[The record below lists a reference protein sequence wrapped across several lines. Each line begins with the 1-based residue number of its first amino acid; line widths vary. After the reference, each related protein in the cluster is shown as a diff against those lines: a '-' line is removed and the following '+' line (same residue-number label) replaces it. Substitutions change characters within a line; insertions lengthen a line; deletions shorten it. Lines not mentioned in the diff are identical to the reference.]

1 MKDFYIRTNKLVT
14 LGPTVYYMLV
24 NRCGEDCAE
33 SFDMMSRYRYVQFC
47 FESNDVNYTDQI
59 EDLIGTEEA
68 TVCQIL
74 EYLGIGNVTEDIFF
88 GIGHYLENQTIVALG
103 KTRYNVFRQI
113 LKRKYGYFVRV
124 CYGSYDNM
132 IELGQKYIVVLDSDL
147 DLVFRADIPS
157 GYIPV
162 SLEEILEFIEENR
175 GQTESN
181 VLHNDTTIQE
191 INETIKTLENN
202 VRDAQEKLD
211 QYLKTMKSSIKSVK
225 WSE

>member
-33 SFDMMSRYRYVQFC
+33 SFDMMSCYRYVQFC

-59 EDLIGTEEA
+59 EDLIGTDEA

-74 EYLGIGNVTEDIFF
+74 EYLGIGNVSEDIFF
-88 GIGHYLENQTIVALG
+88 GIGHYIKTSTIIELG
-103 KTRYNVFRQI
+103 EEKYHLFREI
-113 LKRKYGYFVRV
+113 LKQKYGYFVSA
-124 CYGSYDNM
+124 CYGSF
-132 IELGQKYIVVLDSDL
+132 EKVLTSTSKDVLILDRDL
-147 DLVFRADIPS
+147 DLVFCINIPS

-162 SLEEILEFIEENR
+162 SLVEILEFIEENQ
-175 GQTESN
+175 GQTEAN

-202 VRDAQEKLD
+202 VRDAQGKLD
-211 QYLKTMKSSIKSVK
+211 QYLKTVKSSIKSVK